1 MRRLSTLAVVAAA
14 LSVPAGLAA
23 AGAAGPP
30 DAGAAPSTSLAPETT
45 GAESSGI
52 EPTVADATG
61 ELAALTLLEPA
72 TTGAGPLPTFGW
84 EPVAGAAEY
93 VLAVLTQS
101 GEPIWAW
108 QGAET
113 SVMLG
118 AWDVAPADANV
129 PGPLITEASVWF
141 VAAFDATAA
150 PIAVSEMRPIA
161 P

>member
-1 MRRLSTLAVVAAA
+1 MRRLSTLAAIAA

-23 AGAAGPP
+23 AGASGPP
-30 DAGAAPSTSLAPETT
+30 DPAAAPSTSLPIETT
-45 GAESSGI
+45 
-52 EPTVADATG
+52 VAGATG
-61 ELAALTLLEPA
+61 ELAAVTLLEPA
-72 TTGAGPLPTFGW
+72 TAGAGPLPTFRW

-118 AWDVAPADANV
+118 AWDVAPADVNV
-129 PGPLITEASVWF
+129 PGPLIAEASVWF
-141 VAAFDATAA
+141 VAAFDATGA